1 MDKSDVNLK
10 IAKETA
16 EIKLNDT
23 TGTLTIKAALK
34 QAQRNLNK
42 IYGLQQIINELR
54 GGEDETAIYATRE
67 ELNH

>member
-1 MDKSDVNLK
+1 MGRNIKLE
-10 IAKETA
+10 IAKEAA

-42 IYGLQQIINELR
+42 ICGLQQIINELR
-54 GGEDETAIYATRE
+54 GED
-67 ELNH
+67 N